1 MNKIFRRL
9 NVTRTLLILCALALA
24 GCDKCPSP
32 VTVKTLDLS
41 PTRHGQAAPGIKGTQ
56 GLCIGVDAPP
66 STSFSPGTGQIM
78 VGFDNFFDGGTFCD
92 RIRAQVFRGV
102 IEFDVSQF
110 DSIVGANL
118 IFDVQRSIERIN
130 ETVAQNPAKSFATT
144 LGLAT
149 PPLTG
154 KLLFDTDAPLSGG
167 PSFDVGV
174 TGQVKSWVDKSHPA
188 SGFVLAGPTGLVDP
202 GNPPEN
208 NEAKVSWYGN
218 FKLRVVYNPGLNPR
232 APQ

>member
-1 MNKIFRRL
+1 MNKLFRRL
-9 NVTRTLLILCALALA
+9 TVTRTLLILCVLALT
-24 GCDKCPSP
+24 GCDKCPP
-32 VTVKTLDLS
+32 AITVKTLDLT
-41 PTRHGQAAPGIKGTQ
+41 PTRRGQAGPGVIGTQ
-56 GLCIGVDAPP
+56 GICIGADAPP
-66 STSFSPGTGQIM
+66 PTSFSPGSGQIM
-78 VGFDNFFDGGTFCD
+78 VGFDNFFDEGSFCD

-102 IEFDVSQF
+102 IDFDISQF
-110 DSIVGANL
+110 DSIITANL
-118 IFDVQRSIERIN
+118 LFDTQRSIERAN
-130 ETVAQNPAKSFATT
+130 ETVGQNPPKSFATT

-154 KLLFDTDAPLSGG
+154 KLFFDTDAPLSGG

-174 TGQVKSWVDKSHPA
+174 TGQVKSWVDKSHPN
-188 SGFVLAGPTGLVDP
+188 SGFVLAGPTDLVDP

-218 FKLRVVYNPGLNPR
+218 FKLRIVYNPALNPR